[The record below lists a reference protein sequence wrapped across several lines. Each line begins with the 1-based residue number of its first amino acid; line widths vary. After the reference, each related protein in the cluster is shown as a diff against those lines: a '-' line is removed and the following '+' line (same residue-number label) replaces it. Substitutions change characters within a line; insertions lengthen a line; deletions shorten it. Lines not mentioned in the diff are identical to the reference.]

1 MEPPAG
7 FARSV
12 SGCESGEDRPDKR
25 SVPSTPQTI
34 EPVLLL
40 VQAALPSRSESVGGS
55 HCAIL
60 TASKRAQ
67 KTSMWAFQAIT
78 ILKTM
83 EQRLVA
89 LKDNVQKRLSPL

>member
-7 FARSV
+7 FTRSV
-12 SGCESGEDRPDKR
+12 SGCESGEVRPDKR

-34 EPVLLL
+34 EPVLLV

-55 HCAIL
+55 LCAL
-60 TASKRAQ
+60 LKASKRAQ
-67 KTSMWAFQAIT
+67 TTSMRAFQAIT

-83 EQRLVA
+83 KQRLVA
-89 LKDNVQKRLSPL
+89 LKDNVQER